1 MKIRS
6 QLLIG
11 FLTLILIFAVDFFV
25 NQKLSKQ
32 VLQNTAYISNSETV
46 IRNSNMLHKEMIEMQ
61 SSFRGFLLT
70 GQEVFLKPYYEG
82 TISVPALM
90 KEQKS
95 LVSTLEQKEKLDS
108 INMLHEKW
116 LDYAKSLITY
126 KLDTLP
132 EANKKYQELFET
144 KLRMEVGK
152 KLNDRIQVI
161 FTVFD
166 NYEYQLRQERR
177 DRLQESIGRTRS
189 ITLGLTVISILLAL
203 LLSFYFIRAIGNRI
217 SEMVSLA
224 NEISKGNFKTIID
237 TKRDELNELSLSL
250 NSMSNT
256 LEKNFR
262 ELRKKNV
269 ELDQFAYVVSH
280 DLKAPL
286 RGISNIIAWL
296 EEDHANEITP
306 EVYKN
311 LELIKGR
318 SLRLE
323 NMINGLLE
331 YARVGRVKKGFEKV
345 NVDLMVKDIIKYL
358 VPKNF
363 RVKFTG
369 NLPVI
374 STEKLR
380 IEQVFSNLISNAVK
394 YNSTEAPEIEI
405 ISEELAEYYRFTV
418 KDNGFGIEERYFDK
432 IFVIF
437 QTLKE
442 RDAFES
448 TGVGLAIV
456 KKIVEDYKG
465 TINVQSKM
473 GEGTGFVFTWPK

>member
-11 FLTLILIFAVDFFV
+11 FSILILIFVLDFFV
-25 NQKLSKQ
+25 NQRLSRE

-46 IRNSNMLHKEMIEMQ
+46 IRNSNMLHKEIIEMQ

-70 GQEVFLKPYYEG
+70 GQVVFLKPYYEG
-82 TISVPALM
+82 SSSVPSLLKQQKKMVSTIEQRNRLDTISV
-90 KEQKS
+90 
-95 LVSTLEQKEKLDS
+95 
-108 INMLHEKW
+108 LHEKW
-116 LDYAKSLITY
+116 YNYAQSLITY

-132 EANKKYQELFET
+132 EASRKYQELFET
-144 KLRMEVGK
+144 KLKMEVGK
-152 KLNDRIQVI
+152 KINDRIQGLFVM
-161 FTVFD
+161 FD

-177 DRLQESIGRTRS
+177 LRLQESISNTRNM
-189 ITLGLTVISILLAL
+189 TLGLTLISILIALASSL
-203 LLSFYFIRAIGNRI
+203 YFVRIIGGRI
-217 SEMVSLA
+217 SQMVGLA
-224 NEISKGNFKTIID
+224 NEISKGRFKTIVD
-237 TKRDELNELSLSL
+237 NKKDELNELSDSL

-256 LEKNFR
+256 LDRNFK

-286 RGISNIIAWL
+286 RGISNIIAWM
-296 EEDHANEITP
+296 EEDHADEVTP
-306 EVYKN
+306 VVHKN

-318 SLRLE
+318 TSRLE

-331 YARVGRVKKGFEKV
+331 YARVGKVKKGFEKV
-345 NVDLMVKDIIKYL
+345 NVGLMVKDIVKYL
-358 VPKNF
+358 VPKNVL
-363 RVKFTG
+363 VKFTG
-369 NLPVI
+369 AFPTL
-374 STEKLR
+374 STEKLHL
-380 IEQVFSNLISNAVK
+380 EQVFSNLISNAVK
-394 YNSTEAPEIEI
+394 YNNAPEPEIEI
-405 ISEELAEYYRFTV
+405 VSEELSDRYRFTV
-418 KDNGFGIEERYFDK
+418 RDNGVGIEERYFDK

-456 KKIVEDYKG
+456 KKIVEDNKG
-465 TINVQSKM
+465 TISVESEI
-473 GEGTGFVFTWPK
+473 GIGTSFVFTWPK